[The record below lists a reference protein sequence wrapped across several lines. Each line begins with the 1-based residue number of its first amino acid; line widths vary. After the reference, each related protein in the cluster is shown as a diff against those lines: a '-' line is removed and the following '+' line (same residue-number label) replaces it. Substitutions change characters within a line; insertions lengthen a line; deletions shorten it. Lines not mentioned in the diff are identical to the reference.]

1 MGSPIEVS
9 LEPGTYTMKR
19 KDNLNVLG
27 GSIYNQITVIEAKV
41 EPYAQYKKSL
51 KLTYI
56 SKGERNQRV
65 VRFVTDSIEFYKGWS
80 FDHTEQ
86 GLELKAVYANG
97 YDGFIKF

>member
-1 MGSPIEVS
+1 M
-9 LEPGTYTMKR
+9 
-19 KDNLNVLG
+19 
-27 GSIYNQITVIEAKV
+27 

-56 SKGERNQRV
+56 SKGERKQRV
-65 VRFVTDSIEFYKGWS
+65 ERFVTDSIEFYKGWS